1 MLQRREPGAAAD
13 AGRLDRPPPD
23 EAYLDLPEAFGRR
36 VAVFVDTEEEFDW
49 SKPHS
54 REERSTGAAESLP
67 IVHRRLRGYGVQ
79 PVYLID
85 HPIATDPRCVATLRE
100 LQEAGECTVGT
111 QLHPWVN
118 PPFEEEVNRCNS
130 FAGNLPASLEQAK
143 LRRLTETIESAFGRR
158 PLVYRAGRYGVGPNT
173 ASLLADLG
181 YRADV
186 SVRCL
191 FDYRSEGGPDFSGMR
206 PFPYRVGPGG
216 LVEIPLTSAYLGA
229 LRRRGGGLFEAAG
242 RVPRLRGLLARSG
255 LIGRVAL
262 TPEGMPLAEVRDAVD
277 RLLDD
282 GLQLFSIS
290 FHSPSVEP
298 GNTPY
303 VRTEGDLDRFYAW
316 WDGIFDHFARRGIAP
331 ASFDQ
336 CLDAIAAARP
346 LPR

>member
-1 MLQRREPGAAAD
+1 
-13 AGRLDRPPPD
+13 
-23 EAYLDLPEAFGRR
+23 
-36 VAVFVDTEEEFDW
+36 
-49 SKPHS
+49 
-54 REERSTGAAESLP
+54 
-67 IVHRRLRGYGVQ
+67 
-79 PVYLID
+79 
-85 HPIATDPRCVATLRE
+85 
-100 LQEAGECTVGT
+100 
-111 QLHPWVN
+111 
-118 PPFEEEVNRCNS
+118 
-130 FAGNLPASLEQAK
+130 
-143 LRRLTETIESAFGRR
+143 
-158 PLVYRAGRYGVGPNT
+158 
-173 ASLLADLG
+173 
-181 YRADV
+181 
-186 SVRCL
+186 L

-262 TPEGMPLAEVRDAVD
+262 TPEGMPLGEVRDAVD
-277 RLLDD
+277 HLLDD
-282 GLQLFSIS
+282 GLKLFSIS